1 MTNVKKV
8 SGVARP
14 TVEDVARAAGY
25 FVMMLWTVFF
35 VLFPP
40 TAFAESLDLLPR
52 ITWMSVTFVGAFAS
66 LLGALLRID
75 IKLELP
81 GLLVAYVG
89 PVFYFASQLFYVVG
103 ADPSV
108 IADPTQRYA
117 LVVYAILPAVLLLP
131 RTISLFREARRLK
144 RINEEALVAA
154 QQLVMARAHT
164 AASRTVVGG
173 K

>member
-1 MTNVKKV
+1 MTSVKKA
-8 SGVARP
+8 SGALRP
-14 TVEDVARAAGY
+14 TIEDVARAAGY
-25 FVMMLWTVFF
+25 AVMMCWSVFF
-35 VLFPP
+35 VVFPP
-40 TAFAESLDLLPR
+40 AAFAESLDLLPR
-52 ITWMSVTFVGAFAS
+52 ITWMSVTFVGAFACF
-66 LLGALLRID
+66 LGAILRID

-89 PVFYFASQLFYVVG
+89 PVFYFASQLFYAVG
-103 ADPSV
+103 ADPTV
-108 IADPTQRYA
+108 VADPSQRYA

-154 QQLVMARAHT
+154 QQLVAARAHT
-164 AASRTVVGG
+164 ASSRTIVGG